1 MPAPVFAPAPSPLP
15 CAADGVVMNDAVQD
29 EEDDDDDELL
39 WVVDEVDFEAS
50 NKGRPILV
58 DEK

>member
-1 MPAPVFAPAPSPLP
+1 
-15 CAADGVVMNDAVQD
+15 MNDAVQD